1 MALVQYV
8 LLPEAANTSSS
19 VSCELWVEPQKG
31 HVTSPPEKLAYLL
44 GASHDQIS
52 SHVSHQDMKQPVFIL
67 G

>member
-31 HVTSPPEKLAYLL
+31 HVTSPPEKLAYLQ

-52 SHVSHQDMKQPVFIL
+52 SHVSQ
-67 G
+67 